1 MRSLRKRM
9 LVVVAVLFAGA
20 LLADTPD
27 PHADKRKA
35 QAAIVNLGENLNAED
50 VAARAQKI
58 VKEHASDAIS
68 SVFARKSAGGLG
80 IGDAAKAP
88 HLNSIDRLVRD
99 WMAGRSTDADSLEK
113 HHADYVK
120 ATQAIAAMAELAPYR
135 MPDNVIRQQRD
146 HAEWMRIAREFKI
159 GAAELGKAVR
169 EKDAKQIRKAADILH
184 HTCCDCHSML

>member
-1 MRSLRKRM
+1 MPSPVSSR
-9 LVVVAVLFAGA
+9 G
-20 LLADTPD
+20 
-27 PHADKRKA
+27 
-35 QAAIVNLGENLNAED
+35 
-50 VAARAQKI
+50 RA
-58 VKEHASDAIS
+58 
-68 SVFARKSAGGLG
+68 AGGLG